1 MCKLYAEG
9 IIMAT
14 NLAINDQ
21 LLNNA
26 LEIGGF
32 SSKKDTVNAALEE
45 FIQRRKAED
54 IINLFGKIEFDEN
67 YDYKKMR

>member
-1 MCKLYAEG
+1 MP
-9 IIMAT
+9 T

-21 LLNNA
+21 LLNYA

-32 SSKKDTVNAALEE
+32 RSKKDTVNAALEE

-54 IINLFGKIEFDEN
+54 LINLFGKIEYDTDYN
-67 YDYKKMR
+67 YKAMRNRK

>member
-1 MCKLYAEG
+1 
-9 IIMAT
+9 MAT

-21 LLNNA
+21 LLNTA

-32 SSKKDTVNAALEE
+32 RSKKDTVNAALEE

-54 IINLFGKIEFDEN
+54 VISLFGKIEFDHE
-67 YDYKKMR
+67 YEYKKMRNR